1 MTFTKAAIEYR
12 IAFDSVKNEFL
23 AIDAHNENHVAS
35 GVTIEQAITN
45 LKNAHT

>member
-1 MTFTKAAIEYR
+1 MTFTKVAIEYR

-45 LKNAHT
+45 LKNAHK